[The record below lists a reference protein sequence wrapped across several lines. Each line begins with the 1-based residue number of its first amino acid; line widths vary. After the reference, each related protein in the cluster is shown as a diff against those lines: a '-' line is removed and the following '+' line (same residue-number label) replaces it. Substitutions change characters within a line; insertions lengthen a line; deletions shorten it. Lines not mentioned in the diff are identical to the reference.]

1 VKSTK
6 IKEVVF
12 HTSAP
17 NYLDFLTTML
27 TKYEKLSVFKVT
39 AKKRYSFKYIPGAS
53 FSNGQVVESK
63 FFHFLQLHLIHE
75 NGAAFLISLKRTG
88 RDVLPAVE

>member
-12 HTSAP
+12 HIFAP

-27 TKYEKLSVFKVT
+27 TKCEKLSVFKVT
-39 AKKRYSFKYIPGAS
+39 AKKRCSFKYIPGAVCHHHTA
-53 FSNGQVVESK
+53 FTLGVGG
-63 FFHFLQLHLIHE
+63 HLTNVIQE
-75 NGAAFLISLKRTG
+75 NGMAFLISLERTG
-88 RDVLPAVE
+88 RDIVSAVE